1 MRLVATKAVQC
12 FFNVLHRTDGER
24 LLSFYI
30 GGSSFMRAYIFP
42 VLVT

>member
-12 FFNVLHRTDGER
+12 SFNVLHRTDGER

-30 GGSSFMRAYIFP
+30 TGSNFMRVYMFP